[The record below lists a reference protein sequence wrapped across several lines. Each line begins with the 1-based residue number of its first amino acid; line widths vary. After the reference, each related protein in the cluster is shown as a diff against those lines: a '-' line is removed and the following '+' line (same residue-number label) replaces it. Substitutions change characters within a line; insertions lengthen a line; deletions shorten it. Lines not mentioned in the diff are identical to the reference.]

1 MKILN
6 TGVKWL
12 SIILT
17 GMALTLGLLE
27 MWLQRV
33 DDINSGKIKV
43 ISESEMAERK

>member
-12 SIILT
+12 SIILI
-17 GMALTLGLLE
+17 GMAITLGFIE

>member
-12 SIILT
+12 SIILIGFIIT
-17 GMALTLGLLE
+17 YVFLE

-33 DDINSGKIKV
+33 DDINSGKITV
-43 ISESEMAERK
+43 VSDSEMAERK

>member
-12 SIILT
+12 SIILI
-17 GMALTLGLLE
+17 GMVLTLGLLE

>member
-12 SIILT
+12 SIILIGFIIT
-17 GMALTLGLLE
+17 YVFLE

-33 DDINSGKIKV
+33 DDINSGKIIV
-43 ISESEMAERK
+43 VSESEMAERK

>member
-12 SIILT
+12 SITVIGFILT
-17 GMALTLGLLE
+17 YGFLE
-27 MWLQRV
+27 LWLQRV

>member
-12 SIILT
+12 SIILIGYIIT
-17 GMALTLGLLE
+17 YVFLE

-33 DDINSGKIKV
+33 DDINSGKITV
-43 ISESEMAERK
+43 VSESEMAERK

>member
-12 SIILT
+12 SIMLI

-33 DDINSGKIKV
+33 DDINSGKITV